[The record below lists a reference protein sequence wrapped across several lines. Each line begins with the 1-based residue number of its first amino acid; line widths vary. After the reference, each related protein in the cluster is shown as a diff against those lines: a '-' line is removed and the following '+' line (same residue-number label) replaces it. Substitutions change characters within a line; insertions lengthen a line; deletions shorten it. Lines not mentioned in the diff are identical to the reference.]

1 VAAVTGELLPLALG
15 VVLSPVA
22 IMVVIV
28 MLNGPRGRANGI
40 AYVAGWLGAL
50 LLVGGAA
57 LLLAGAVEAVTDAE
71 PRTLVGLARLLI
83 GILLLALAARQWR
96 ARPASDEAA
105 ELPAWMSS
113 LDNFRPARALGVGA
127 LFAGLKPK
135 NLILTAAAAVAI
147 AEGHVGV
154 SQSVVLLLVYAVLA
168 TGGVAAP
175 VVAGLVL
182 GDRAVGVLGGW
193 QTWLGRNNATI
204 MTLLFA
210 LFGVILLG
218 NGLGSLA

>member
-22 IMVVIV
+22 IMVMIV
-28 MLNGPRGRANGI
+28 MLNGPRGMANGI

-50 LLVGGAA
+50 LVVGGAA
-57 LLLAGAVEAVTDAE
+57 LLLAGAAEAVTDAE
-71 PRTLVGLARLLI
+71 PRTLAGLARLLI
-83 GILLLALAARQWR
+83 GTLLLALAARQWR
-96 ARPASDEAA
+96 GRSASDEAA

-135 NLILTAAAAVAI
+135 NLVLTMAAAIAI
-147 AEGHVGV
+147 AEGHVGA

-175 VVAGLVL
+175 LVVGLVL
-182 GDRAVGVLGGW
+182 GDRAAGVLDSW